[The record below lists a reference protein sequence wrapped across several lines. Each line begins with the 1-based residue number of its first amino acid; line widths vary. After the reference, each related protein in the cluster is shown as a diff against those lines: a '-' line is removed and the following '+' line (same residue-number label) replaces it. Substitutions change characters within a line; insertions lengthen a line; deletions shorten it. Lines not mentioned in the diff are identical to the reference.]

1 MKQRIT
7 ILTAVFVIVAAVLA
21 GYFLIRSRTAQS
33 PTLGNTPGTPETT
46 PRVIPDG
53 WNEYRNEQYRF
64 SLAAPAEL
72 SVKEFPEGGALTV
85 TFEDVESATGFQ
97 IFVLPYAEEKITTER
112 FVSDVPSGVLEGEEK
127 RFVDSAEAVQFWS
140 KDVALGETREVW
152 FIHNGYLYEVTT
164 FKHLDG
170 WLQDILSTWRFE

>member
-1 MKQRIT
+1 MRQRIT
-7 ILTAVFVIVAAVLA
+7 ILTAVFVLVAAGLA
-21 GYFLIRSRTAQS
+21 GYFLIRSRAEQA
-33 PTLGNTPGTPETT
+33 PTLGNTPGTPDTT
-46 PRVIPDG
+46 ARVIPEG
-53 WNEYRNEQYRF
+53 WREYRNEQYRF
-64 SLAAPAEL
+64 SLAAPAGL
-72 SVKEFPEGGALTV
+72 TVKEFPKDGALTV

-140 KDVALGETREVW
+140 KDAALGETREVW
-152 FIHNGYLYEVTT
+152 FIKDGYLYEVTT
-164 FKHLDG
+164 FKHLDP